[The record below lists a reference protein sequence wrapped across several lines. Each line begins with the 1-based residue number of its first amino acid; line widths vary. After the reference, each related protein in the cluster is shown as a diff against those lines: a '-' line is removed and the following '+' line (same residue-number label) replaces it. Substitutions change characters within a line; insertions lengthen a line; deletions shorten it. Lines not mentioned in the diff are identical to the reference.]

1 MEKHI
6 NKMFSFKKG
15 NFADVGFFIAL
26 SLVFVFLVVMVYILL
41 SRFNSVIAT
50 IPMINS
56 TVEATTIS
64 NTLVNSYPKA
74 FDYIM
79 PLIYV
84 FFIGFTVWS
93 AGLVESTNKFFVI
106 GIVVT
111 FLLTMFSLMI
121 ENLWDE
127 FKNNANIL
135 PYITSFPITTFMLD
149 YLRYFVLLF
158 CFIILIMLYSRRE

>member
-1 MEKHI
+1 MERPI
-6 NKMFSFKKG
+6 SKMFGFKKG

-26 SLVFVFLVVMVYILL
+26 SLTFMFLVVMVYILL
-41 SRFNSVIAT
+41 SRFNSTIAS
-50 IPMINS
+50 ILMINS

-64 NTLVNSYPKA
+64 NTLVGSYPNA

-84 FFIGFTVWS
+84 FFIAFTVWS

-106 GIVVT
+106 GVVVT

-127 FKNNANIL
+127 FKNNVNIL
-135 PYITSFPITTFMLD
+135 SYINDFPITSFMLD
-149 YLRYFVLLF
+149 YLRYFVLFF
-158 CFIILIMLYSRRE
+158 CFIILIMLYSRRD